1 MMSIQQQLRTSFMQS
16 PLVTWL
22 KTLLDENCNDYDDL
36 CKGFYL
42 NKAWLQID
50 SNPLH
55 IIQDSISSTTTT
67 TSAINTEIANSSK
80 RIKNL
85 NILLQNIKNF
95 YQNVLDQLLV
105 LRLPDVTR
113 IAFQCNDE
121 LWSSSISQ
129 NNSLFSLMNQ
139 YYQSS
144 STSSSSTTTAATT
157 STSTT
162 TSTYNYYDDLQTLLL
177 LILGCAVQCEHKEIF
192 IEKIKQL
199 DISVQH
205 SIVECIQ
212 QITDNPESVFLMSE
226 WNIPPDDEEEKER
239 IYMIMVGLINRLT
252 NERDQL
258 YQRVVDLSSEM
269 LSLTIQANQFD
280 QSSSNNSSLQNNN
293 NSVNH
298 CDQKSHYLVEL
309 ADVKSKLRRLQ
320 QELEE
325 KNEIITE
332 LKETIEQNK
341 EFYNKLRHD
350 NLELT
355 QEARTAKAY
364 RDEIDVLNERCRKI
378 DRLEAEVQRYRDKI
392 NELDYCKTRVEELRE
407 DNRILGETKT
417 MLEDQLESSRKRV
430 EKIPELEEKILKL
443 TTHGNELNLQRELD
457 KNQIERLIEEI
468 SHLRLEKKFT
478 NEEFNRIQQ
487 ELTDLRAQMRLNHE
501 TIMKNEE
508 GNLYDQINQDAS
520 KRLLKL
526 EHENKKLQTMVD
538 DYQNNYIDIDSV
550 LSLFQNID
558 SIAMNKCSKAKQ
570 DDDETLSETN
580 ESGYDSNV
588 KSKIEKLSQ
597 IKEWIG
603 RINLNYVQMKT
614 KEMEK
619 NVLEKENDEL
629 KTRLRDI
636 SAKFDMMEKNFTQT
650 ISENQ
655 KNQRIIEQKT
665 KKLQEYQSELELIE
679 NENQKLMS
687 NADSLRLSLK
697 KLNDLEIEM
706 TNLET
711 EKQRFEQENKSLEK
725 EINRLK
731 TSIDFKDKIIDDNSG
746 KLSTFEL
753 ENKRLKKE
761 MEMNWQLGQRLKD
774 VEKENKDLINASAVQ
789 RKTLTTLQR
798 DLVEEKLK
806 TEKFAEE
813 FTKIVETLNRLCE
826 ENYDNNELRINSK
839 DIYSLINGQV
849 STAINDTLQSL
860 IEKYSTEKDSHIEEL
875 QARLADLKDSNQEMQ
890 NLINSLKRQLNIDEK
905 SDIKSSLDSLN
916 ELQRRIFAL
925 EDENHQLKTDLNQ
938 QKDNQMEIAIRNDM
952 IESKLQTLNESNAEL
967 KNKNA
972 TLEVENSLLKSQNSS
987 LESQT
992 IELQEQMVAI
1002 QDSIEKLKI
1011 KCEEY
1016 ETAHRLL
1023 INDNE
1028 SLQEIHQQLTV
1039 DYENLTKIHGTLK
1052 QSYKKLKNDYKTM
1065 EEKLNV
1071 QMTKYDE
1078 LMKNADEELQTLR
1091 LEMEKNSQPTKE
1103 NVDHEEKFLSL
1114 NNEYKI
1120 LDEEYKRLQTEHKML
1135 QNIYKKLRSDNNDLK
1150 LKHTELQ
1157 GETAEC
1163 KDRMNALNVEVSK
1176 LSNYCEMV
1184 AMTNTTLEQQRK
1196 KLATQS
1202 ASLLAQYNDLLME
1215 LSCGCERTIKDKL
1228 HELIIKKERLE
1239 KMFKDYDIS
1248 FEKNMS
1254 RVSNNKSSNNL
1265 HQTSSSSSNR
1275 LDDSIYGLLWEA
1287 ETPSIHSDSKFFN
1300 SSALLRQY
1308 SINNEKDQKIISS
1321 PRIPPRNL
1329 HTLQRYPPIGINTKE
1344 TTTTTTS
1351 CIEFVPIE
1359 NKMSINISSRNNQ
1372 QQQQGNN
1379 KSLDNHSIIDGTF
1392 SKLQITSTSPFQIAK
1407 SISTISSPVSSSS
1420 STTNNHFMRGSFK
1433 SNSVNYGNLMRKSEP
1448 INMKMLQ
1455 NNNKYSSQ
1463 QQQPQ
1468 QQVLCLSSN
1477 RVRVNNNNNQQQQQ
1491 QQKHHQLQRNF
1502 NPMSPLSFHSDNSS
1516 SSSSTTSSHNHD
1528 IMIDKDQDIV
1538 VGGSGGGSL
1547 LITSSSNNNP
1557 IISMN
1562 NNVSTRSR
1570 ITITS
1575 DSIQTIS
1582 NGFNTNSNN
1591 LNLINNDNNN
1601 ISIQISNAMNNN
1613 NQNNLSN
1620 NNTITTTETKESHLN

>member
-1 MMSIQQQLRTSFMQS
+1 MMSIQQQSRTSFMQS

-22 KTLLDENCNDYDDL
+22 KTLLEENCNDYNDL
-36 CKGFYL
+36 CHGIYL

-50 SNPLH
+50 ANPLH
-55 IIQDSISSTTTT
+55 IITDSISSTTTT
-67 TSAINTEIANSSK
+67 TSATNTEIANSSI

-105 LRLPDVTR
+105 LRLPDVTK

-121 LWSSSISQ
+121 LWLSIPQNNPLYNLMNHYYQLSSSS
-129 NNSLFSLMNQ
+129 
-139 YYQSS
+139 SS
-144 STSSSSTTTAATT
+144 STST
-157 STSTT
+157 STSY
-162 TSTYNYYDDLQTLLL
+162 SNYDDLQTLLL
-177 LILGCAVQCEHKEIF
+177 LILGCAVQ
-192 IEKIKQL
+192 L
-199 DISVQH
+199 
-205 SIVECIQ
+205 ECIQ
-212 QITDNPESVFLMSE
+212 QITDNPESVFLLSE
-226 WNIPPDDEEEKER
+226 WNIPPDDENEKER
-239 IYMIMVGLINRLT
+239 LYMIMVGLINRLT

-258 YQRVVDLSSEM
+258 YQRVVDLSCEM
-269 LSLTIQANQFD
+269 LSLSIQANTD
-280 QSSSNNSSLQNNN
+280 QSSSNSSLLQLQNT
-293 NSVNH
+293 SVNH

-309 ADVKSKLRRLQ
+309 ADCKSKLRRLQ

-332 LKETIEQNK
+332 LKEVIEQNK

-378 DRLEAEVQRYRDKI
+378 DRLEAEVQRYRDKM

-417 MLEDQLESSRKRV
+417 MLEDQLEASRKRA

-443 TTHGNELNLQRELD
+443 TTHSNELNLQRELD

-478 NEEFNRIQQ
+478 NEELNRVQQ
-487 ELTDLRAQMRLNHE
+487 ELTDLRTQMRLNHE
-501 TIMKNEE
+501 TMMKNEE

-526 EHENKKLQTMVD
+526 EHENKKLQTMVE
-538 DYQNNYIDIDSV
+538 DYQNNYIDVDSV
-550 LSLFQNID
+550 LSLFKNID
-558 SIAMNKCSKAKQ
+558 AIAMNTNVSS
-570 DDDETLSETN
+570 SETDN
-580 ESGYDSNV
+580 NTESGYDSNV

-603 RINLNYVQMKT
+603 RINLNCVQLKT
-614 KEMEK
+614 MEMEK
-619 NVLEKENDEL
+619 TVLEKDNDEM
-629 KTRLRDI
+629 KMKLRDL
-636 SAKFDMMEKNFTQT
+636 SAKYDTMEKNYTQT
-650 ISENQ
+650 SAENQ
-655 KNQRIIEQKT
+655 KNQRVIEQKT
-665 KKLQEYQSELELIE
+665 KKLEEYRSELESIE
-679 NENQKLMS
+679 NENQKLMA

-746 KLSTFEL
+746 QLSTYEL

-761 MEMNWQLGQRLKD
+761 MEMNGQLVQRLKEA
-774 VEKENKDLINASAVQ
+774 EKENKDLANVSAVQ
-789 RKTLTTLQR
+789 RKTLTTLQYE
-798 DLVEEKLK
+798 LVEEKLK
-806 TEKFAEE
+806 TEKFSEE
-813 FTKIVETLNRLCE
+813 FGKIVETLNRLYE
-826 ENYDNNELRINSK
+826 ENCDDNEPRINTK
-839 DIYSLINGQV
+839 DIDSLLHGQV
-849 STAINDTLQSL
+849 STVINDTLQSL
-860 IEKYSTEKDSHIEEL
+860 IEKYSTEKDSHIQEL
-875 QARLADLKDSNQEMQ
+875 QARLSDLKDSNQEMQ

-925 EDENHQLKTDLNQ
+925 EDENHQLKSELTT
-938 QKDNQMEIAIRNDM
+938 QKDHQLEMVCRNDV
-952 IESKLQTLNESNAEL
+952 IESKLNTVNESNGEL

-1002 QDSIEKLKI
+1002 QDSIEKLRI

-1052 QSYKKLKNDYKTM
+1052 QSYKKLKVEYKTL
-1065 EEKLNV
+1065 EEAFNAQV
-1071 QMTKYDE
+1071 TKYDE
-1078 LMKNADEELQTLR
+1078 LVKDTEKELETLR
-1091 LEMEKNSQPTKE
+1091 TEIDKNSTPTKE
-1103 NVDHEEKFLSL
+1103 HVDHEEKLLSL
-1114 NNEYKI
+1114 NNEYKT
-1120 LDEEYKRLQTEHKML
+1120 LNEEHKRLQTEHKML

-1228 HELIIKKERLE
+1228 HELIMKKERLE

-1254 RVSNNKSSNNL
+1254 RVSNNKSSMTAADL
-1265 HQTSSSSSNR
+1265 QQSSSSR
-1275 LDDSIYGLLWEA
+1275 IDDTIYGLLWEA
-1287 ETPSIHSDSKFFN
+1287 ETPSIQSSSSSSSCHLDGKFFN

-1308 SINNEKDQKIISS
+1308 SINNNNEKDQKIIISS
-1321 PRIPPRNL
+1321 PRIPPRNS
-1329 HTLQRYPPIGINTKE
+1329 HTLQRYPTINAKE
-1344 TTTTTTS
+1344 TTMTTTTS
-1351 CIEFVPIE
+1351 SIEFMPNE
-1359 NKMSINISSRNNQ
+1359 NKMSINISSRNNCSN
-1372 QQQQGNN
+1372 QQQGNN
-1379 KSLDNHSIIDGTF
+1379 SSLLDNHHSIMDGTF
-1392 SKLQITSTSPFQIAK
+1392 SKLQITSTSPFTVAK
-1407 SISTISSPVSSSS
+1407 SISTISSPVSSSA
-1420 STTNNHFMRGSFK
+1420 TTMNNNFMRGSFK
-1433 SNSVNYGNLMRKSEP
+1433 SNSVNYGNLMRKSESP
-1448 INMKMLQ
+1448 YPLNMKMLQ
-1455 NNNKYSSQ
+1455 SSNNNKHSAQ
-1463 QQQPQ
+1463 QQQQ
-1468 QQVLCLSSN
+1468 QIVCLSSN
-1477 RVRVNNNNNQQQQQ
+1477 RVRVNNNNQQQQQ
-1491 QQKHHQLQRNF
+1491 HNHQIQRNF
-1502 NPMSPLSFHSDNSS
+1502 NPLSPLSFHSDKSS
-1516 SSSSTTSSHNHD
+1516 SSSSTTSTSSNHHQNHNHD
-1528 IMIDKDQDIV
+1528 VIIEKDHHD
-1538 VGGSGGGSL
+1538 
-1547 LITSSSNNNP
+1547 
-1557 IISMN
+1557 

-1582 NGFNTNSNN
+1582 NGFSNNN
-1591 LNLINNDNNN
+1591 LNNNDNNN
-1601 ISIQISNAMNNN
+1601 ISIQIHNNAMNNN
-1613 NQNNLSN
+1613 NQNN
-1620 NNTITTTETKESHLN
+1620 NTITTTTTETVITSSSSSLPPHHHHHWIHHHRI